1 MFCQGQPVVAE
12 DVTRICAFL
21 LIFTM
26 AVPVIRAVDSEPAPD
41 LAERVL
47 VVFNAQSR
55 QSKEVADYYVA
66 RRGIPAS
73 NKCSIKP
80 ESPDGPG
87 NETIDVAAFDRLI
100 KKPIQR
106 CLTAVGKDKIL
117 YIVLAYDMPYKV
129 NARAGLGVA
138 MDQYIADV
146 WDVLLSPGR
155 VLNPYYAHAQAKAGL
170 YPRFVALV
178 NYRARP
184 EAKTIYSVWRLDG
197 ASPTLAKGLVDKA
210 LAAEAQ
216 GATGQACFDRR
227 FGDLAA
233 IADKGYGAG
242 EWQLHRAAQFARN
255 AGFVVIED
263 SHEAEFGTPPAP
275 ARCDDALLY
284 AGWYSLNNYND
295 AFSWRPG
302 AVGIHLDSASAANPR
317 GGSNW
322 SANAIKKGITVT
334 AGAVDEPFL
343 QGLPRPDGIIRNLLD
358 GANVGDAFLR
368 NTLWLKWMIINI
380 GDPLYRPF
388 AKKRVPFR

>member
-1 MFCQGQPVVAE
+1 
-12 DVTRICAFL
+12 
-21 LIFTM
+21 M
-26 AVPVIRAVDSEPAPD
+26 AAPVIRVADAAPAPD
-41 LAERVL
+41 LAKRVL

-55 QSKEVADYYVA
+55 QSKEVADYYIA
-66 RRGIPAS
+66 KRGIPAS
-73 NKCSIKP
+73 NKCSVKP
-80 ESPDGPG
+80 ESPDGSG

-100 KKPIQR
+100 RKPIQR
-106 CLTAVGKDKIL
+106 CLTAVGKDQIL

-129 NARAGLGVA
+129 NARAGLGMAV
-138 MDQYIADV
+138 DQYIADV
-146 WDVLLSPGR
+146 WDVLPSSGR

-170 YPRFVALV
+170 YPRFVSLA

-184 EAKTIYSVWRLDG
+184 DAKTIYSVWRLDG
-197 ASPTLAKGLVDKA
+197 ASPALAKGLVDKA

-233 IADKGYGAG
+233 IEDKGYGSG
-242 EWQLHRAAQFARN
+242 DWQLYRAAQFARN
-255 AGFVVIED
+255 AGLAVTED

-302 AVGIHLDSASAANPR
+302 AIGIHLDSASSANPR
-317 GGSNW
+317 GGRNW
-322 SANAIKKGITVT
+322 SANAIMKGITVT

-388 AKKRVPFR
+388 ARKRVPFR

>member
-1 MFCQGQPVVAE
+1 LRRVWRQR
-12 DVTRICAFL
+12 TSLRICAL
-21 LIFTM
+21 LSILTM
-26 AVPVIRAVDSEPAPD
+26 AVPGTRAADVTFAAE

-55 QSKEVADYYVA
+55 QSKEVADYYIA
-66 RRGIPAS
+66 KRGIPAS
-73 NKCSIKP
+73 NKCSLKP
-80 ESPDGPG
+80 ESLDGPG
-87 NETIDVAAFDRLI
+87 NETIDVVAFDRLI

-117 YIVLAYDMPYKV
+117 YIVLAYDTPYKV
-129 NARAGLGVA
+129 SAGAGLGMAV
-138 MDQYIADV
+138 DQYIADV
-146 WDVLLSPGR
+146 WDVLPSPGR
-155 VLNPYYAHAQAKAGL
+155 VLNPYYAHARAKAGL
-170 YPRFVALV
+170 YPRLITLAS
-178 NYRARP
+178 YRARP
-184 EAKTIYSVWRLDG
+184 ESKTIYSVWRLDG
-197 ASPTLAKGLVDKA
+197 ASPALAKGLVDKA
-210 LAAEAQ
+210 LAAEAH
-216 GATGQACFDRR
+216 GAIGQACFDRR
-227 FGDLAA
+227 FGDMAA
-233 IADKGYGAG
+233 IDDKGYGAG
-242 EWQLHRAAQFARN
+242 DWQLHRAAQFARA
-255 AGFVVIED
+255 AGFIVVED
-263 SHEAEFGTPPAP
+263 SNEAEFGTPPAP
-275 ARCDDALLY
+275 ARCDDAILY

-343 QGLPRPDGIIRNLLD
+343 QGLPRPDGIIFNLLE

-388 AKKRVPFR
+388 AKQRGPFR